1 MTASA
6 TVLPFTTADY
16 PEWHKGRRRYGVWY
30 IPIDDAVVADYCCQL
45 RGELHELLADDYRRQ
60 WHITLFVNGFYVDG
74 CQYDDDFDNAI
85 LSKQINALE
94 QLSLSNFHLTT
105 QALGS
110 FINCAYLGIAPH
122 LELVR
127 IRQHLG
133 SHHREIAPLAYT
145 PHITLG
151 LYRQAFEYDAVINR
165 LMSVTTRSLCLSVNR
180 LIFATFDA
188 NDLQGKLYNQYE
200 ITLK

>member
-1 MTASA
+1 MTAPV

-16 PEWHKGRRRYGVWY
+16 PEWHKGRQRYGVWY
-30 IPIDDAVVADYCCQL
+30 IPIDDAVVADYCRQL
-45 RGELHELLADDYRRQ
+45 RGKLHELLADDYRRQ
-60 WHITLFVNGFYVDG
+60 WHITLFVNGFYVDD
-74 CQYDDDFDNAI
+74 CQYDDDFDDDI
-85 LSKQINALE
+85 LSNQINVLE
-94 QLSLSNFHLTT
+94 QLSLSSFHLTT

-110 FINCAYLGIAPH
+110 FINCAYLGVAPH

-127 IRQHLG
+127 IRQSLG
-133 SHHREIAPLAYT
+133 SHHQEIAPQAYT

-151 LYRQAFEYDAVINR
+151 LYRQAFDYDRVINR
-165 LMSVTTRSLCLSVNR
+165 LMGVTTRSLCLPVNR

-188 NDLQGKLYNQYE
+188 IDLQGKLYNQYE

>member
-1 MTASA
+1 MTAPV

-16 PEWHKGRRRYGVWY
+16 PEWHKGRQRYGVWY
-30 IPIDDAVVADYCCQL
+30 IPIDDAVVADYCGQL

-60 WHITLFVNGFYVDG
+60 WHITLFVNGFYVDD
-74 CQYDDDFDNAI
+74 CQYDDDFDNDI

-110 FINCAYLGIAPH
+110 FINCAHLGIAPH

-151 LYRQAFEYDAVINR
+151 LYRQAFDYDRVINH
-165 LMSVTTRSLCLSVNR
+165 LMSVTTRSLCLPVNR